1 MAALTEKFVEQT
13 PSRHLGHVRVDEV
26 RGDGL
31 RRLAALDAV
40 RDLLEGVGRD
50 RVEHR
55 VHEGHVL
62 GRADGAELEAVA
74 AVGEG
79 RRAVAVLRGDL
90 HVAHALDAHGEIFRF
105 RFVLAAALGVGR
117 EVLGHV
123 VAEVG
128 RDDRRRRLAGTEPE
142 VVTRRANSHSHQIA
156 VLVNGRDDGGH
167 DRGEGII
174 TSSLRDL
181 ADVEEVDA
189 VVRADRPVV
198 VLARAVDVVER
209 LLLEEGGEAVLG
221 RGLLDDLHHDLCVNQ
236 TVSQVM
242 SRRGHAIE

>member
-1 MAALTEKFVEQT
+1 M
-13 PSRHLGHVRVDEV
+13 RVDEV

-40 RDLLEGVGRD
+40 GDLLEGVGRD

-79 RRAVAVLRGDL
+79 RRAVAVLGRDL
-90 HVAHALDAHGEIFRF
+90 HVAHALDAHGQVLRL
-105 RFVLAAALGVGR
+105 RFVLTTTLGVGR
-117 EVLGHV
+117 QVLRHV
-123 VAEVG
+123 VAQVG
-128 RDDRRRRLAGTEPE
+128 GHDGRRRLAGAEAE
-142 VVTRRANSHSHQIA
+142 VVARRRDRHAHEVA
-156 VLVNGRDDGGH
+156 VLVDGRDDGGH
-167 DRGEGII
+167 DRREGII

-198 VLARAVDVVER
+198 VLAAAVDVVER
-209 LLLEEGGEAVLG
+209 LLLEERREAVLG
-221 RGLLDDLHHDLCVNQ
+221 RRLLDDLHHDLCVNQ